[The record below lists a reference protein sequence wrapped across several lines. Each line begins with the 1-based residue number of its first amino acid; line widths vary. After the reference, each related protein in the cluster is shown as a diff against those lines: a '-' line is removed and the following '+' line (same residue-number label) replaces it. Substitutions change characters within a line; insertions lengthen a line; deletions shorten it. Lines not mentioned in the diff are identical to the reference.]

1 MLSWVIIS
9 MQLDDQQAVS
19 AALARSIVESAA
31 SSDQPHVSQESN
43 AFDPQYSRVLAAIS
57 APVHHLFCPYPRPS
71 ADLLVCVRVKKCHS
85 VILCFVCSSM
95 HDNPFYTTCIM
106 LGRSG
111 IELGDRSL
119 CILSL
124 MRDGVGLFQSALV
137 QGEYGV
143 GDRWDTLVCTCSQSR
158 TPRFGWSASVHGFL
172 CRVADQCYLAKMQG
186 DVCCVQGCCG
196 CQHLSDALMFL
207 MDGAVD

>member
-1 MLSWVIIS
+1 MLSRVIIS

-57 APVHHLFCPYPRPS
+57 ALVHHLFCAYPRPS
-71 ADLLVCVRVKKCHS
+71 ADLLVCVRLKQCHW

-111 IELGDRSL
+111 IELGESQFVYFVFNGRWCGTFPKRSCARRIWCWWSVRHL
-119 CILSL
+119 
-124 MRDGVGLFQSALV
+124 GL
-137 QGEYGV
+137 
-143 GDRWDTLVCTCSQSR
+143 
-158 TPRFGWSASVHGFL
+158 H
-172 CRVADQCYLAKMQG
+172 MQP
-186 DVCCVQGCCG
+186 V
-196 CQHLSDALMFL
+196 
-207 MDGAVD
+207 